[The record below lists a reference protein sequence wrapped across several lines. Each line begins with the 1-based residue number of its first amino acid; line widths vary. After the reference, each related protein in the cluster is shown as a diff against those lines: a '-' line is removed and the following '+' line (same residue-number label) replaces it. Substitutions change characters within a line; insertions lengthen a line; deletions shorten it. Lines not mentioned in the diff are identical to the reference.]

1 MIKNET
7 SVKSFW
13 NGILIGSGAALFIL
27 YVFGTKKGRS
37 SLKTILDFSENIE
50 DNLHKLHKHV
60 LSLSNK
66 KTQSKERV
74 SLLESVSSVIDK
86 IKLVSKHA

>member
-60 LSLSNK
+60 HSLSSK
-66 KTQSKERV
+66 KTQSKEHI

-86 IKLVSKHA
+86 IKSVSKHA